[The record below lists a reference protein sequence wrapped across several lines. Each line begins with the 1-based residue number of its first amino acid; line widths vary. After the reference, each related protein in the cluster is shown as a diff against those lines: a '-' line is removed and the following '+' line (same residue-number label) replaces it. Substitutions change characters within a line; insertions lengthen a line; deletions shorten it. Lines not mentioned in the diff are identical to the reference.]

1 MTYLRSYVNTMLKN
15 HTYGDEFRSIRDLSN
30 VEGSPYN
37 YRDESVSLKILGFS
51 INILLSLIGF
61 GPGVFGGRSHHRSQ
75 RKYDATEEALAKT
88 SKLIKQLDSS
98 NDSQWL
104 ATYMVEEGIRNCEK
118 TKEMFEKYIE
128 SCKQ

>member
-1 MTYLRSYVNTMLKN
+1 MLKK
-15 HTYGDEFRSIRDLSN
+15 HTYGDEFRSIRNLSN

-61 GPGVFGGRSHHRSQ
+61 GPGVSGGSSYHRSQ

-118 TKEMFEKYIE
+118 TTF
-128 SCKQ
+128 